1 MRKISL
7 AAALLAAGAAP
18 AAHAQDQR
26 TIIARFDD
34 STISRLLL
42 DVEAQFQIEPGA
54 EGANVYR
61 ARAGEG
67 IAFTVSPRA
76 CSAQNGCAGLLLI
89 AVFTLDPGAVPQDLD
104 QRLHRYNDVNPNAK
118 VYRADSNAIVLQ
130 GYINSAFGISYRNAQ
145 AQLLVF
151 GQEIGKLRDALG
163 SMDEADES
171 R

>member
-1 MRKISL
+1 MWKIGL
-7 AAALLAAGAAP
+7 ALALLVAGAAP
-18 AAHAQDQR
+18 PAFAQDQR
-26 TIIARFDD
+26 AVIARFDD

-54 EGANVYR
+54 EGVNVYR

-76 CSAQNGCAGLLLI
+76 CSEQNGCAGLLLI
-89 AVFTLDPGAVPQDLD
+89 AVFTLDPGSVPEDLD
-104 QRLHRYNDVNPNAK
+104 QQLHRYNDVNPNAK
-118 VYRADSNAIVLQ
+118 VYRAESNVLVLQ

-151 GQEIGKLRDALG
+151 GQEIGKLRDTLG
-163 SMDEADES
+163 AMGEADES
-171 R
+171 G